1 MRTHKEGFSMSILD
15 SFELYTDQKTPFIS
29 VVKNGLILSE
39 ETRRLLGN
47 TTHVKIWKRSETRQL
62 AITAARP
69 GEIGAERISTRFWR
83 IDGAVFRK
91 AAEELALHGK
101 LWDSSQARGRAR

>member
-1 MRTHKEGFSMSILD
+1 MSILD